1 MSGGGAIGA
10 VWGGVGGGARGLAL
24 RLSQAREA
32 QDFAARNRTLSTAL
46 RGSLTR
52 EAAPDALAGALE
64 ESSRALAQPAYIP
77 AQAAL
82 DMRGEGRDI
91 LTPLGI
97 SVEQAQRAAERGGDL
112 EVRLSE
118 LHARLTPEDMEAVAD
133 VLRETP
139 EAPNAAEAS
148 RVDAAAQAKQ
158 AVEEARRGLRRAA
171 DMRREESRLAREM
184 EAVTGSRR
192 VAESNA
198 KLFAARASAFAY
210 AYGADPVELMRN
222 VRVEAG
228 TAENAPA
235 EAGGALF
242 QPTRE
247 EIRAGDEAL
256 KRDAAA
262 WRESMD
268 AITPGV
274 KPERRPRLF
283 SQTPLVMRLIGR
295 DTLSKKIA
303 GMGGVYA
310 GRHLFDGTHPEMTKD
325 MWKQLPE
332 AMADP
337 IAIFDS
343 ATEKNRK
350 NGDIVFMVEI
360 QDANGAT
367 VVVPVALDVPYG
379 RRQASINILKSAYT
393 KNDRKTGTPRDGW
406 FLEQLEN
413 GNARYVNGQKLQRWI
428 LTSATSFASAPYK
441 RTLIANAAGN
451 KVVTEADLVK
461 LREANPTLYQLAS
474 GPARAY
480 PDNGREVG
488 SIAPDIAARLRL
500 DKPGPI
506 VLDDTGLRHIEDRHG
521 DQIRASGFSSVPE
534 FVNFVL
540 TYFDA
545 LYEGNQNNSYELVCR
560 EKEPFKKITVK
571 LQFERVGEFY
581 RVSNAQFI
589 RAASFKKRTPLWE
602 KAPTFHSES
611 SETEPYRAYRGQS
624 GELRQSAADV
634 STVDASGGGVNLA
647 APTPRGS
654 VTFGPGGSAVIRLFK
669 GADLSSIPHEAAHVF
684 VEDLLRVAESD
695 GALARQRLAVDMEDA
710 GIDPA
715 DRQRLAAL
723 LDASGTEAA
732 TVEAARA
739 LLREAREERAL
750 HEDSLAALRATAR
763 AGRGKKTEAATE
775 AGAQTDAETEAAV
788 AGAREASRKRLAH
801 VRALE
806 ALLAAHVRHLEGAR
820 RAREDMEA
828 FPKSPGTVEKEGLAG
843 LRRAGNERGG
853 RNRPVTVL
861 PAFRQEPEAPILVF
875 LVLLE
880 PAHHAAQFAAHMF
893 DLMIGLIA
901 AGGKEHGVAG
911 AGFKNEVARELAALD
926 VLQHGLHFLF
936 YVFRDQAGTGD
947 IVAVFG
953 GVADGVAH
961 TGKTA
966 LVHEI
971 DDELH
976 FVHAFEVGHFGL
988 VASFHQR
995 FETGLDEGG
1004 NAAAENGLFAKEV
1017 GFRLFA
1023 EGGLNDAGARAANA
1037 FGIGQRHLQSFAGG
1051 VLLNGHEAGHAA
1063 AFRKGAAHE
1072 MTGPL
1077 GCDQEHVHIPGR
1089 NDLIEV
1095 DVEAVREEQRLAL
1108 GEVRLDVVLIDGG
1121 LHFVGQKQHD
1131 EIGHL
1136 GRFLRRDRFKAVLPG
1151 QFVIGAAGALTHNN
1165 LHAGIAQVL
1174 GMGMTLAAIPDD
1186 GYRLVFQHIEIGV
1199 FVIIDFHQKHSFAV
1213 CRLSPQAGRRRK
1225 NLFDRTIAGL
1235 CPFLRRAALLSRCL
1249 GAQVAGG
1256 NAFQVSGHAIA
1267 APLPA
1272 RVFRQGCAGPP
1283 ADGAVAEQV
1292 NVARGGDMEEIAVLA
1307 HGFLAVGVG
1316 VKKPREHGRVLS
1328 EHFAGGVMTAAEGR
1342 RQKGRQALIA
1352 SQHGEVDKVGDEVE
1366 ILDARHGP
1374 VVFAGGREEGVAA
1387 HGLEEGGDKAHVG
1400 IARVRIGNDGHGMWI
1415 TGADTRPEQGM
1426 RAHHGAPPVT
1436 THERHGPLLDGR
1448 YVGHGGRWR
1457 QVRHEG
1463 AEHAVEDGCGHAEKD
1478 QIRVVTDGGEGG
1490 VAERKID
1497 PLSGN
1502 ARRAGAA
1509 KKQGTHT
1516 PARAHDDGAARRGAD
1531 GRCAG
1536 GCRNTCRG
1544 PHLRGEGR
1552 HRSSSQRSQK
1562 WGKDLAT
1569 VSGSSMRSRMGR
1581 WTPGSSES
1589 SASDMAIR

>member
-24 RLSQAREA
+24 RLSRAREA
-32 QDFAARNRTLSTAL
+32 EDFAARNRTLSAAL

-228 TAENAPA
+228 TAEAEGQTLEQAAYRAREEDVLSFVRRVSEEPGDANKSYFVMRDVTSDKARFNRVSVELGSDQVRHDNRRHPGNTIWEDIPSVIEQGEVFSGRGDPVTGEKSIIFVRANEDSADVVMGTVVRSTGRRNRKRGTRFVVGTAFRDGKKAVENWLENKKDAAPWLSDEEITSYPRQEGVPSA
-235 EAGGALF
+235 LWSDGENIHPSETTVNLSDTGNKKTLF
-242 QPTRE
+242 QPTSE
-247 EIRAGDEAL
+247 DIRAGDEAL

-262 WRESMD
+262 WAGTVDGIAANGLPSSPVRM
-268 AITPGV
+268 
-274 KPERRPRLF
+274 L
-283 SQTPLVMRLIGR
+283 SQTPLVMRLIGE
-295 DTLSKKIA
+295 DAVSKKIA
-303 GMGGVYA
+303 AGGGVYA
-310 GRHLFDGTHPEMTKD
+310 APHVFDGTHPNMTPD

-337 IAIFDS
+337 IAIFDT
-343 ATEKNRK
+343 ANPKHRGK
-350 NGDIVFMVEI
+350 GDVVFMVEI
-360 QDANGAT
+360 QDASGAT
-367 VVVPVALDVPYG
+367 VVVPVALDARGDAPTA
-379 RRQASINILKSAYT
+379 RINILKSAYA
-393 KNDRKTGTPRDGW
+393 KDDQRTGTTDNEW
-406 FLEQLEN
+406 FKRQIVEKK
-413 GNARYVNGQKLQRWI
+413 NARYVNGQKLRRWQD
-428 LTSATSFASAPYK
+428 SAGVQFPFTP
-441 RTLIANAAGN
+441 LHNAAGN

-461 LREANPTLYQLAS
+461 LREANPTLYQAAS

-521 DQIRASGFSSVPE
+521 KELRGLGFADARA
-534 FVNFVL
+534 FVGFVL
-540 TYFDA
+540 SRVDA
-545 LYEGNQNNSYELVCR
+545 VYDVDGNGRKYDLVSRAMTPQGRVMVRLEFAAEGDFYTVATAGPMRPEYYQ
-560 EKEPFKKITVK
+560 KK
-571 LQFERVGEFY
+571 
-581 RVSNAQFI
+581 
-589 RAASFKKRTPLWE
+589 TPLWE
-602 KAPTFHSES
+602 RAQSSHSAS
-611 SETEPYRAYRGQS
+611 GTPDAISGQS
-624 GELRQSAADV
+624 GELRQSAADNF
-634 STVDASGGGVNLA
+634 TVDASGGGVNLA

-684 VEDLLRVAESD
+684 LEDLLRVAESD
-695 GALARQRLAVDMEDA
+695 GALARQRLAADMEDA
-710 GIDPA
+710 GLDPA

-750 HEDSLAALRATAR
+750 HEDSLTALRATAR
-763 AGRGKKTEAATE
+763 AGRGKETEAATE
-775 AGAQTDAETEAAV
+775 AGAQAEAETNAAV
-788 AGAREASRKRLAH
+788 AGAREVSRKRLAH

-820 RAREDMEA
+820 RAREDMKA

-861 PAFRQEPEAPILVF
+861 PAFRQGPEAPILVF

-936 YVFRDQAGTGD
+936 HVFRDQAGTGD

-1077 GCDQEHVHIPGR
+1077 GGDQEHVHIPGR

-1151 QFVIGAAGALTHNN
+1151 QFVVGAAGALTHNN

-1174 GMGMTLAAIPDD
+1174 GMGMPLAAIPDD

-1272 RVFRQGCAGPP
+1272 RVFR
-1283 ADGAVAEQV
+1283 
-1292 NVARGGDMEEIAVLA
+1292 
-1307 HGFLAVGVG
+1307 
-1316 VKKPREHGRVLS
+1316 
-1328 EHFAGGVMTAAEGR
+1328 
-1342 RQKGRQALIA
+1342 
-1352 SQHGEVDKVGDEVE
+1352 
-1366 ILDARHGP
+1366 
-1374 VVFAGGREEGVAA
+1374 
-1387 HGLEEGGDKAHVG
+1387 
-1400 IARVRIGNDGHGMWI
+1400 
-1415 TGADTRPEQGM
+1415 
-1426 RAHHGAPPVT
+1426 
-1436 THERHGPLLDGR
+1436 
-1448 YVGHGGRWR
+1448 
-1457 QVRHEG
+1457 
-1463 AEHAVEDGCGHAEKD
+1463 
-1478 QIRVVTDGGEGG
+1478 
-1490 VAERKID
+1490 
-1497 PLSGN
+1497 
-1502 ARRAGAA
+1502 
-1509 KKQGTHT
+1509 
-1516 PARAHDDGAARRGAD
+1516 
-1531 GRCAG
+1531 
-1536 GCRNTCRG
+1536 
-1544 PHLRGEGR
+1544 
-1552 HRSSSQRSQK
+1552 
-1562 WGKDLAT
+1562 
-1569 VSGSSMRSRMGR
+1569 
-1581 WTPGSSES
+1581 
-1589 SASDMAIR
+1589 